1 MIVSL
6 SWYRKPFVAF
16 VAAKKFLRFRATPNS
31 TKTRSNFTFDPATG
45 ALVITP
51 NLDLVIRKALMRVR
65 RIKFRLFLRRRFL
78 QVEYLTLQARSS
90 ALHAIGYFLS
100 ILTESF
106 FKHKK
111 NS

>member
-1 MIVSL
+1 MGGATTPLPSVTRFGNRLSADLQSSRRKACATMIVSL

-65 RIKFRLFLRRRFL
+65 RIKFRL
-78 QVEYLTLQARSS
+78 
-90 ALHAIGYFLS
+90 
-100 ILTESF
+100 
-106 FKHKK
+106 
-111 NS
+111 